1 MLFILCRVKNEDIK
15 MAFCEEIKTKE
26 ELYDY
31 LTDICDVD
39 EKTAAIIVYNLASR
53 HRLSESEEILLAS
66 HGIEQDFIKT
76 IQNNKRLNCYGAE
89 EPNISLVGPFF
100 YINKK
105 LYTHSVA
112 VKDFKNDER
121 FCNDPI
127 SHFDYF
133 NSLGI
138 PGDYGNYP
146 RGRVIYD
153 TLKDEYIVYMDKSI
167 MIDDIMESVML
178 AYCLE
183 ERKTVFRTD
192 AHYKHDN
199 L

>member
-1 MLFILCRVKNEDIK
+1 MQLIFNKSSF
-15 MAFCEEIKTKE
+15 FC
-26 ELYDY
+26 
-31 LTDICDVD
+31 
-39 EKTAAIIVYNLASR
+39 
-53 HRLSESEEILLAS
+53 
-66 HGIEQDFIKT
+66 
-76 IQNNKRLNCYGAE
+76 
-89 EPNISLVGPFF
+89 
-100 YINKK
+100 INKI

-153 TLKDEYIVYMDKSI
+153 TLKDEFIVYMDKSI
-167 MIDDIMESVML
+167 MTEDIKHSVML
-178 AYCLE
+178 AYCLDKS
-183 ERKTVFRTD
+183 KTVFRRD
-192 AHYKHDN
+192 AHYTHN
-199 L
+199 YL